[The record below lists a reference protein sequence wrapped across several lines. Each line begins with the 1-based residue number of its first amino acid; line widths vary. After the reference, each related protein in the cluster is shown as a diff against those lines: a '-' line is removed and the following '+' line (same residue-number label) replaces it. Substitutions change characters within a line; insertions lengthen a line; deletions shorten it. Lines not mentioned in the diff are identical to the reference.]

1 MYKRILCI
9 AFPLLAFNCG
19 DGLTYEQKLNEYESY
34 INISDSLINTSN
46 YVEAVQYANTAISI
60 TDTLSSAFISK
71 GIACYELNRLELAEE
86 NFDEA
91 IEIEGEASKVYK
103 RRALVHLKNN
113 DSDFLDD
120 INIYLLNYP
129 EDEEALE
136 LRRDYYENKEDYD
149 NAISEY
155 GFAIE
160 KYRDSTE
167 LYIKRS
173 SLLYLNGD
181 YERTLEDYEKILDL
195 DASNT
200 EIFNKKNDLLAEL
213 HKKNDLIIFIILL
226 FGSYG
231 VYVLISYFILRPLVH
246 RKAQNQIGGEF
257 QISKDPLLWVL
268 PILSVTAFT
277 LLYFLELIPNFNVL

>member
-9 AFPLLAFNCG
+9 VFPLLAFNCG
-19 DGLTYEQKLNEYESY
+19 DGLTYEQKLNEYQSY
-34 INISDSLINTSN
+34 INITDSLINANN
-46 YVEAVQYANTAISI
+46 YEEAIKYANTAISL
-60 TDTLSSAFISK
+60 TDTLSPAFTKK
-71 GIACYELNRLELAEE
+71 GIACYELNWLEFAEE

-136 LRRDYYENKEDYD
+136 IRRDYYENKEDYD
-149 NAISEY
+149 EAIFEY
-155 GFAIE
+155 DFAIE

-181 YERTLEDYEKILDL
+181 YERALEDYEKILVL

-200 EIFNKKNDLLAEL
+200 EIYNKKNDLLAEL

-226 FGSYG
+226 FVCYG
-231 VYVLISYFILRPLVH
+231 VYVLISYFIF
-246 RKAQNQIGGEF
+246 KT
-257 QISKDPLLWVL
+257 IS
-268 PILSVTAFT
+268 S
-277 LLYFLELIPNFNVL
+277 